1 MKTKLPIRLATLL
14 IAIALAGCATGTHIV
29 TGTIR
34 PKIKPEQVT
43 IYQVAPAKFEI
54 VGIVNSTT
62 PGMRQRNMDDAVN
75 ALKEQAAEIGAN
87 GILLGGVNP
96 GSESIGVG
104 SGTAFSGSHTV
115 FGSTIATSSS
125 GIQLSGQA
133 IFVEK

>member
-1 MKTKLPIRLATLL
+1 MKKTLL
-14 IAIALAGCATGTHIV
+14 LILAAALAGCATGTHIV
-29 TGTIR
+29 TGTTH
-34 PKIKPEQVT
+34 PKLKPDQVK

-62 PGMRQRNMDDAVN
+62 PGMRQSNMDDALNV
-75 ALKEQAAEIGAN
+75 LKEQAAGIGAN

-104 SGTAFSGSHTV
+104 SGTAFSGGHTV

-133 IFVEK
+133 IYVDK